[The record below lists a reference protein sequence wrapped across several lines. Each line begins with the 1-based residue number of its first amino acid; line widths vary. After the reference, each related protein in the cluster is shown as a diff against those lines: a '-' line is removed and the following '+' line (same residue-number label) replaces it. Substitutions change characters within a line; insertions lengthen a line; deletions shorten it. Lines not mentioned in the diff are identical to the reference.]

1 MRIKPEPAKHQFH
14 RLRTIRQR
22 SIVKESFIIPYHHH
36 GLDLLDRLKHNADHD
51 DQAGS
56 SEGYGSAEHASE
68 EEGEDT
74 DDRKTDRSDKDDII
88 QDSVKILTCRFAG
101 TDTRDETSALFQIVC
116 NLQRIESDRRIEVR
130 EEDQQYYIYDK
141 TE

>member
-22 SIVKESFIIPYHHH
+22 SIVKESLIIPYHHH
-36 GLDLLDRLKHNADHD
+36 GLDLLDRLKYNADHD

-56 SEGYGSAEHASE
+56 SKGYGSAEHASE

-74 DDRKTDRSDKDDII
+74 DDRKSDSADKDDIV
-88 QDSVKILTCRFAG
+88 QDSVKILTRRFAG
-101 TDTRDETSALFQIVC
+101 ADTRDKTSALFQIVC
-116 NLQRIESDRRIEVR
+116 TLRRVEGDRCIKV
-130 EEDQQYYIYDK
+130 
-141 TE
+141 